1 MKTTKISIFLL
12 CFSPTY
18 LVANPLGGDVVSGN
32 ATITNNNAI
41 TTINQSSHNAT
52 IDWQSFNVG
61 EHEQVNFIQPN
72 NRSTTLNNIFDQ
84 NPSTILGSI
93 NANGRVFLSNPN
105 GFIFSATST
114 INTASFIAT
123 SSSVESFD
131 EQKVTLTS
139 TGTGSITNEGRITS
153 ENGGFIALFSPE
165 INNSGA
171 IKSPSGEIAISNS
184 TQGTLYLN
192 DMAGI
197 GIQVD
202 SLEALNPIGIDNSG
216 DISATGGLILLDSEA
231 KDSSLN
237 SAINN
242 SGIINASS
250 IYENA
255 GIIRLSASSGSIEQT
270 GTIESNAQ
278 IEGDGGDIRLI
289 AERNLLSK
297 GVLSAK
303 AGSLSGDGGYIE
315 TSGRESI
322 DINTQVYTTS
332 ENGLSGHW
340 LVDPDNIII
349 GDEAGADFTSADI
362 ISSLNTNGFLT
373 IQADLQLDV
382 NGGLD
387 TSTQNGELTL
397 LAPTIN
403 INSTITGDNL
413 SLSLGNSSNTSESIN
428 IFADINTSGLQV
440 NSSSTLLNA
449 NISNSGEVL
458 FSSNQILTVDGDRSI
473 EVTGSNK
480 LSLNTVEIL
489 SSESNASNNTNQL
502 TLNTS
507 NGILDLRNM
516 SMNSSNRLNSLVINR
531 STIDNGSNGDI
542 NISGDIYA
550 DTFSILNSNST
561 SGSEQLIQLA
571 TDTAIFSDDSTVFT
585 NNKVNGNSSN
595 LAITGKDITLDI
607 IDDISSLVVKESE
620 ALASTDTSSV
630 NLTGN
635 ISTKGDGIEITL
647 PQGAIV
653 VGNDISLSTANTGHL
668 LLNADLTS
676 AANNNLQL
684 SVSDSDLQ
692 IQNVTSVGNLE
703 IANASSLTLI
713 NGDIDITGI
722 FSTGNTPSITLSG
735 ERSISA
741 TSGID
746 LSTTNLISD
755 TSNTN
760 NISLTSTGA
769 STSISIADI
778 TTDALTVVSSELL
791 LFGDVTASLTEANS
805 LEFSDAG
812 VITLATDSALTGN
825 LNLKSAST
833 STIVPINSQSAS
845 NSRNL
850 VIEYGSQDF
859 TLGLVGTDNPLQ
871 SISISG
877 TGTLTL
883 DTASTVDGTLP
894 IPVTDGSTGL
904 SLLGNLSMNLDQD
917 LIIDTS
923 LTNGDIN
930 LSGLLING
938 AVTIS
943 LSSGSG
949 NISLGSLGQTT
960 AISGI
965 STLTSGIINLY
976 GDINNAGLAFDFSN
990 SSSIILHDDITFGSS
1005 ELPLTSTDFG
1015 NSTIDGNYDLTL
1027 YTNSLSWGAIGQD
1040 IPLQNINIHSEE
1052 MALNITE
1059 NINLAG
1065 DLNFELGSLIVS
1077 GDITTTGGNLSIT
1090 SANDINLTSTSELTS
1105 SDGNIN
1111 LISNLGNIGLGSL
1124 SALNQISILASVGN
1138 IDNSINDYQSD
1149 SDTSINLTSQAI
1161 TLKSGSTIGS
1171 SVTNPVVIKAGTGY
1185 IDLNASGSI
1194 YIANLD
1200 NSSISSNKDILDNT
1214 AQSMVALN
1222 DSLQQLNR
1230 FDYHNDSFEHQ
1241 DVSDPAWQKEQD
1253 EEALNISAPRIYYNS
1268 KGWRLGNP

>member
-1 MKTTKISIFLL
+1 MKTIKITICLL

-18 LVANPLGGDVVSGN
+18 LIASPLGGDIISGD
-32 ATITNNNAI
+32 ASITNSNSI
-41 TTINQSSHNAT
+41 TTINQTSHNAT
-52 IDWQSFNVG
+52 INWQSFNVG
-61 EHEQVNFIQPN
+61 ENEQVNFIQPN

-84 NPSTILGSI
+84 NPSAILGSI

-114 INTASFIAT
+114 INTASFIAS
-123 SSSVESFD
+123 SSSVENYD
-131 EQKVTLTS
+131 EQQVTLS
-139 TGTGSITNEGRITS
+139 NKGTGSITNLGRITS
-153 ENGGFIALFSPE
+153 ADGGFIALFSPE
-165 INNSGA
+165 INNAGV
-171 IKSPSGEIAISNS
+171 IESPNGEIAISNS
-184 TQGTLYLN
+184 TQGTIYLN

-202 SLEALNPIGIDNSG
+202 SLEALNPIGINNSG
-216 DISATGGLILLDSEA
+216 EISASGGLILLDSKA
-231 KDSSLN
+231 IDTSLN

-242 SGIINASS
+242 SGLINASS
-250 IYENA
+250 IHEDG

-270 GTIESNAQ
+270 GIIESNAKV
-278 IEGDGGDIRLI
+278 EGDGGDIRLI
-289 AERNLLSK
+289 AERNLLSS

-303 AGSLSGDGGYIE
+303 SGSQSGDGGYIE

-322 DINTQVYTTS
+322 NINTQVYTTS

-340 LVDPDNIII
+340 LIDPDNITI

-382 NGGLD
+382 NGGLN
-387 TSTQNGELTL
+387 TSSQTGELTL

-403 INSTITGDNL
+403 INSTITGNDI
-413 SLSLGNSSNTSESIN
+413 SLSLGTSSDTSNSIN
-428 IFADINTSGLQV
+428 IFADINTNGLQV
-440 NSSSTLLNA
+440 HSTSTLLGA
-449 NISNSGEVL
+449 NINSSGEVL
-458 FSSNQILTVDGDRSI
+458 FSSNQILTIDGERNI

-489 SSESNASNNTNQL
+489 SNNSNASNNTDQL

-516 SMNSSNRLNSLVINR
+516 SMNSLNRLNSLVINR
-531 STIDNGSNGDI
+531 NTIDNGSNGDI

-550 DTFSILNSNST
+550 DVFSILNGNST
-561 SGSEQLIQLA
+561 LGSEQLIQLA
-571 TDTAIFSDDSTVFT
+571 TDTSIFSDISTTFT

-607 IDDISSLVVKESE
+607 IDDISSLVIKESE
-620 ALASTDTSSV
+620 ALASSDSSSV

-647 PQGAIV
+647 SQGDIILSK
-653 VGNDISLSTANTGHL
+653 DISLSTANTGHL

-676 AANNNLQL
+676 SANNNLQL

-692 IQNVTSVGNLE
+692 IQNVTTIGNLN

-713 NGDIDITGI
+713 NGDIDISGV

-741 TSGID
+741 ASGID
-746 LSTTNLISD
+746 LSMTNLISD
-755 TSNTN
+755 TNTAN
-760 NISLTSTGA
+760 NILLTSTGSA
-769 STSISIADI
+769 TNISIADI
-778 TTDALTVVSSELL
+778 TTDSLSVVSSELI
-791 LFGDVTASLTEANS
+791 LFGDITTSLTEANS
-805 LEFSDAG
+805 LDFSNAG
-812 VITLATDSALTGN
+812 MITLANDSALTGN
-825 LNLKSAST
+825 LNLNNS

-850 VIEYGSQDF
+850 IIEYGSQDF
-859 TLGLVGTDNPLQ
+859 TLGLVGTDTALQ

-877 TGTLTL
+877 TGNLIL
-883 DTASTVDGTLP
+883 DTASTADGTLP
-894 IPVTDGSTGL
+894 IPVTDGSTGI

-930 LSGLLING
+930 LSGLSIDG
-938 AVTIS
+938 AVNIS
-943 LSSGSG
+943 LNSGSG

-976 GDINNAGLAFDFSN
+976 SDINNAGLTFDFSN
-990 SSSIILHDDITFGSS
+990 ATSIILHDDVTFGSA
-1005 ELPLTSTDFG
+1005 ELPLTSTNFG
-1015 NSTIDGNYDLTL
+1015 TSTIDGNYDLTL
-1027 YTNSLSWGAIGQD
+1027 YTNDLSWGAIGQD

-1052 MALNITE
+1052 MSLNITD

-1065 DLNFELGSLIVS
+1065 DLNFNLGSIIAS
-1077 GDITTTGGNLSIT
+1077 ADITTTGGNLAIT
-1090 SANDINLTSTSELTS
+1090 ALNEITLSSTSVLTS

-1111 LISNLGNIGLGSL
+1111 LISSLGNIGLGSL
-1124 SALNQISILASVGN
+1124 SALNEISILASVGK
-1138 IDNSINDYQSD
+1138 IENSINDYQSD
-1149 SDTSINLTSQAI
+1149 SDTSINLTSATI
-1161 TLKSGSTIGS
+1161 NLKSGSTIGS
-1171 SVTNPVVIKAGTGY
+1171 SVTRPVVIKAGTGN
-1185 IDLNASGSI
+1185 ISLNASGNI

-1200 NSSISSNKDILDNT
+1200 NSSVSSNKDILDNT
-1214 AQSMVALN
+1214 AQSLVALN

-1230 FDYHNDSFEHQ
+1230 FDYHNDRFEHQ
-1241 DVSDPAWQKEQD
+1241 DVSDPAWQKDQD
-1253 EEALNISAPRIYYNS
+1253 EEVMNVSAPRIYYNS